1 MKLLLILALIVNL
14 AGFGDIPAE
23 GADTTVTVAT
33 QDPATGK
40 ALMSLEGSLLSDKP
54 LTVTITRS
62 QAGIV
67 DEFCCAGQ
75 CTAGNAQTTETRS
88 FTPSGIV
95 DWYIHYT
102 PAPDSDVQITYL
114 FSDGTESYELRVN
127 YHYEAQG
134 IEPLN
139 AQPSSLKVRKILLDN
154 HVYILHN
161 KLKYQI
167 L

>member
-1 MKLLLILALIVNL
+1 
-14 AGFGDIPAE
+14 
-23 GADTTVTVAT
+23 
-33 QDPATGK
+33 
-40 ALMSLEGSLLSDKP
+40 MSLEGSLLSDKP

-95 DWYIHYT
+95 EWYIHYT
-102 PAPDSDVQITYL
+102 PAPDSDV
-114 FSDGTESYELRVN
+114 RVH
-127 YHYEAQG
+127 YIYEAQG